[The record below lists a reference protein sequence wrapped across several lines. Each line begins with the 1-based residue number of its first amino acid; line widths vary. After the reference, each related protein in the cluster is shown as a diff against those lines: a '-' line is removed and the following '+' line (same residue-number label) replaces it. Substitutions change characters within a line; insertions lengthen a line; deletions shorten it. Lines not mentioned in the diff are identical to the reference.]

1 MITMTDGVTMLID
14 DADIHLLAG
23 HKPYLGSNGYAYVSF
38 WDGVRSRPE
47 TVHSLIVGNK
57 PGMHIDHRNGN
68 RLDNRRANLRVVTPQ
83 RNQANRANGNR
94 NNTSGHRG
102 VVRYEGPRGTRW
114 RARIM
119 VNGKSVHLG
128 SFLTA
133 AEAVAARRSAE
144 RENFGE
150 ECPR

>member
-23 HKPYLGSNGYAYVSF
+23 HKPYLRSNG
-38 WDGVRSRPE
+38 
-47 TVHSLIVGNK
+47 
-57 PGMHIDHRNGN
+57 
-68 RLDNRRANLRVVTPQ
+68 
-83 RNQANRANGNR
+83 
-94 NNTSGHRG
+94 SGHRG
-102 VVRYEGPRGTRW
+102 VVRYEGPKGTRW